1 MAPLDSLHFMK
12 FVLEIGI
19 KSTFK
24 EAQKH
29 TDPRGGS
36 ASPLIKSESHESA
49 PGANE
54 PNHF

>member
-36 ASPLIKSESHESA
+36 ASPLIKSESPESA